1 MPKRRLEEAPG
12 GPGRPV
18 QLPDKPLGGPG
29 ADKLAPQGK
38 PAKAKKGKS
47 DKQEKKETDGQR
59 SAGQRTGQP
68 EEKALKTPRLPRP
81 AAAAAVAGPGASSS
95 QPAAGLRDEPRR
107 APERKRP
114 ASAADHKLAVEL
126 IEGAPGVQSPR
137 FIPLSLLTKHQSV
150 AWQWKVKGEMH
161 YPIPIGCTRP
171 LSPFSSE

>member
-1 MPKRRLEEAPG
+1 MAKRKLEEAPG
-12 GPGRPV
+12 APGRPV

-29 ADKLAPQGK
+29 AEQQIK
-38 PAKAKKGKS
+38 PAKAKRGKGE
-47 DKQEKKETDGQR
+47 KQEKKEK
-59 SAGQRTGQP
+59 AGQRAAGQRAGQP
-68 EEKALKTPRLPRP
+68 EEKPQKAARLPRP
-81 AAAAAVAGPGASSS
+81 AAALNGPVASSS
-95 QPAAGLRDEPRR
+95 QPARGLRDEPRR

-126 IEGAPGVQSPR
+126 MEGAPGVQSPR

-161 YPIPIGCTRP
+161 YPIPIGCSRP

>member
-1 MPKRRLEEAPG
+1 MAKRKLEEAPG
-12 GPGRPV
+12 APGRPV

-29 ADKLAPQGK
+29 ADKLTQQGK

-47 DKQEKKETDGQR
+47 EKQEKKDKDGQR
-59 SAGQRTGQP
+59 PTGQRPGQP
-68 EEKALKTPRLPRP
+68 EEKALKAGRLPRP
-81 AAAAAVAGPGASSS
+81 AAALAGPGASSS
-95 QPAAGLRDEPRR
+95 QPAIGLRDEPRR
-107 APERKRP
+107 AVERKRP

-126 IEGAPGVQSPR
+126 MEGAPGVQSPR